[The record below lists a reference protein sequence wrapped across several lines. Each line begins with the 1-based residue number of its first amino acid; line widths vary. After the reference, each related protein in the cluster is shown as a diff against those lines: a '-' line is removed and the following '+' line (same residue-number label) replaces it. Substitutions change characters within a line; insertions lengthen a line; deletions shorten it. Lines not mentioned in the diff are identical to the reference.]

1 VLVDHTKY
9 RVKTRRFRMSKWTD
23 SLDDM
28 SLSAKLVLI
37 LGVVVLFVGLIFV
50 MPLGLIWALS
60 TLLSI
65 SIGYSFKTWVAAFLV
80 LILLNGGRANR
91 E

>member
-1 VLVDHTKY
+1 
-9 RVKTRRFRMSKWTD
+9 MSKWTD